1 MKKII
6 SIIIVIVL
14 VVGAGLLLQKKISA
28 NAQIP
33 PAKNFGIVVKTV
45 TPHQG
50 SVVLTTPILATVKND
65 NDITLSSKFAA
76 NVEKI
81 VSVGTVVKKGD
92 VLVELD
98 ARDLLAKKSAFQT
111 ALIAAK
117 EEDRAKKIGLM
128 HEEESHKRTLEL
140 LHVKAASIEQ
150 SDTETSKIE
159 LLKADLSGVASK
171 QQQIKSDLEQTDILI
186 GYAKLKAPIDGI
198 VGQILTT
205 QGEMAT
211 LGKPL
216 LALKANTGSYMWVKT
231 PLENMAK
238 SLIYDGV
245 KAPLLF
251 LQNSNGLNEY
261 RANMSLN
268 LPSGARVEAKLVS
281 FNGEGV
287 LLPKEALL
295 QKDNKS
301 FYFIAEGTKAVPK
314 EVNIIAQGDEGFVVG
329 NMPEVEIIVAKPDI
343 LLKLLGLPSIIVK
356 E

>member
-6 SIIIVIVL
+6 SIIIALVL
-14 VVGAGLLLQKKISA
+14 IVGAGLLLKKKA
-28 NAQIP
+28 MQNAQIP
-33 PAKNFGIVVKTV
+33 PAQNFGMVVQTM
-45 TPHQG
+45 TPHKS
-50 SVVLTTPILATVKND
+50 SVVLTTPILAMVKND

-81 VSVGTVVKKGD
+81 VPVGTVVKKGD
-92 VLVELD
+92 MLVELD
-98 ARDLLAKKSAFQT
+98 ARDLLAKKIALQT

-117 EEDRAKKIGLM
+117 EEERAKKIGLM
-128 HEEESHKRTLEL
+128 HEEESHQRTLEL

-150 SDTETSKIE
+150 SDAEISKIE

-186 GYAKLKAPIDGI
+186 GYAKLKSPIDGI
-198 VGQILTT
+198 VGQVLTT

-216 LALKANTGSYMWVKT
+216 LALKANSGSYLW
-231 PLENMAK
+231 
-238 SLIYDGV
+238 V
-245 KAPLLF
+245 KAPLETKANSLIYGGTKAPLVF

-281 FNGEGV
+281 FDGEGI
-287 LLPKEALL
+287 LLPKEAIL
-295 QKDNKS
+295 QKDNQS
-301 FYFIAEGTKAVPK
+301 FYFSAEGTKAVPK
-314 EVNIIAQGDEGFVVG
+314 EVNIIAQGDEGFVV
-329 NMPEVEIIVAKPDI
+329 NDMPEAKIIVAKPDI
-343 LLKLLGLPSIIVK
+343 LLKLLGSTSIIIK